1 MNRTLL
7 ILVLSLFMSLES
19 NSQVYQA
26 VGTFV
31 NTKNIKIGK
40 VDIMEQG
47 DGSNF
52 RIQLETLTPGLY
64 AMHIHEKG
72 LCDSPDFISAGGHHG
87 LRADGTFS
95 GDFKPIYVKND
106 VTKYTGKLKDFNQ
119 IIFLREILLN
129 PDSDLTILDKDGSSI
144 IIHENVDGGAR
155 IACARIES
163 KN

>member
-72 LCDSPDFISAGGHHG
+72 LCDSQDFISAGGHHG

-106 VTKYTGKLKDFNQ
+106 V
-119 IIFLREILLN
+119 
-129 PDSDLTILDKDGSSI
+129 S
-144 IIHENVDGGAR
+144 
-155 IACARIES
+155 
-163 KN
+163 

>member
-47 DGSNF
+47 DGSNLNS
-52 RIQLETLTPGLY
+52 RPIRY
-64 AMHIHEKG
+64 AYSRKRVM
-72 LCDSPDFISAGGHHG
+72 
-87 LRADGTFS
+87 
-95 GDFKPIYVKND
+95 
-106 VTKYTGKLKDFNQ
+106 
-119 IIFLREILLN
+119 
-129 PDSDLTILDKDGSSI
+129 
-144 IIHENVDGGAR
+144 
-155 IACARIES
+155 
-163 KN
+163 